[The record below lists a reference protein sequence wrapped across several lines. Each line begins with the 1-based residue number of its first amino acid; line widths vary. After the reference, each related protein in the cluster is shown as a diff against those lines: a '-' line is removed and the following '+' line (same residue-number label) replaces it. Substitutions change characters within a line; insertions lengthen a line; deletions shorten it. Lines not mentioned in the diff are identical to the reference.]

1 MSPTFEMPTFSW
13 AFVLGILESYFLL
26 LYSFWMK
33 MEHTAHT
40 ILFVFSPQDSIAHI
54 LHKSGS
60 YEG

>member
-13 AFVLGILESYFLL
+13 AFVLGILKSYFLL
-26 LYSFWMK
+26 LCSFWMK

-40 ILFVFSPQDSIAHI
+40 ICFSPQDSIAHI

-60 YEG
+60 HEG